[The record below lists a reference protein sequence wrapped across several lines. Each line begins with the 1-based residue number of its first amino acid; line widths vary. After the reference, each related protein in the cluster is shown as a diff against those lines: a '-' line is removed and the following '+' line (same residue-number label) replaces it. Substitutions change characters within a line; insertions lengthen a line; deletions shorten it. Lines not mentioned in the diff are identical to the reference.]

1 MLPPITPA
9 IALEETK
16 FYRGLGRCG
25 GGLTEA
31 ADGCVTHRLREIL
44 EQSYFVVSAADGP
57 AGDEAVQE
65 LFLSHRADAARH
77 ALPARLI
84 AEELGDPEN
93 GLSHVGLWPEDQD
106 HT

>member
-1 MLPPITPA
+1 MLPPIALA

-16 FYRGLGRCG
+16 FYCGLGRCG

-31 ADGCVTHRLREIL
+31 ADGCVAHRLREIL
-44 EQSYFVVSAADGP
+44 EQSDLVGRAPDGP
-57 AGDEAVQE
+57 AGDKAVQE
-65 LFLSHRADAARH
+65 LFLAHRADPAWH

-93 GLSHVGLWPEDQD
+93 GLSHVGLWSEDQD

>member
-1 MLPPITPA
+1 MFPPIALAT
-9 IALEETK
+9 ALEETK
-16 FYRGLGRCG
+16 FYCGLGRCG

-31 ADGCVTHRLREIL
+31 TDGCVTHRLREIL
-44 EQSYFVVSAADGP
+44 EQSDLVVSAADGP
-57 AGDEAVQE
+57 AGDKAVQE

-84 AEELGDPEN
+84 AEELGNPEH
-93 GLSHVGLWPEDQD
+93 GLSHVGLWSEDQD